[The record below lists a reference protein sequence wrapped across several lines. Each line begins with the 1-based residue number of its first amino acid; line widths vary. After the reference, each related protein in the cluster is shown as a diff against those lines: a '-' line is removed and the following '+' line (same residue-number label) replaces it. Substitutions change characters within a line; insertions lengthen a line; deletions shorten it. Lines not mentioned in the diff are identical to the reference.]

1 LLFVIHFHAFFF
13 LILTLQVLLNRLA
26 PTVGVP
32 SGVITASV
40 VAVSFYIP
48 VYLYKAMRRVYGQSR
63 FITLLK
69 YFILFLAYAF
79 GFSLVLIVATLIA
92 AFSI

>member
-1 LLFVIHFHAFFF
+1 
-13 LILTLQVLLNRLA
+13 
-26 PTVGVP
+26 
-32 SGVITASV
+32 
-40 VAVSFYIP
+40 
-48 VYLYKAMRRVYGQSR
+48 MRRVYGQSR

-69 YFILFLAYAF
+69 YFLLVLAYAF